1 MGIRKVILK
10 KLTLE
15 NWRAQNRTVYFGDTT
30 TISGDNGCG
39 KSSIL
44 NAFLWL
50 LTGYDDADRSN
61 FKLFDNKCLPTYE
74 NAVPAAVEALLD
86 IDGCTYQLKKVAK
99 QGWARPRGQSEYERK
114 GTDDYSFSIDGIEV
128 SATLYKSK
136 IESLLAPIDKLKIML
151 NLRSF
156 LMLDWKEMRKQL
168 ECMVGSIGLDDFK
181 GDYASILQDLARHT
195 PDELRSLYKSQM
207 KPIKEA
213 KESLPQTIEVMQS
226 NLFDLSVVETAR
238 SAVNDAKNRLAQVD
252 AEIMGASDFVQPY
265 IERRN
270 NELAEIDELQHGFNE
285 AKAAYMANYDAEL
298 GKVQSR
304 INEIDA
310 YNREVDKQNS
320 KASALL
326 EAKKRELAN
335 ARVSL
340 AMLQKRH
347 EELTAENNECKSRTF
362 SNERCAYCGQ
372 LLPED
377 RQEEARKQ
385 FNERKELDHNYI
397 VSMGKANKE
406 RLNATAQLISTL
418 EAETE
423 KGVEPIPYHD
433 KEQYEAELADL
444 RASFVPYEETTEGK
458 AKLAVIEEK
467 RSNLTVVP
475 QCDNKALIEERNKLL
490 GEIEY
495 NSRMLG
501 LEDEYY
507 RQIAKIESLQE
518 ELRTNSI
525 ELAKLEGKL
534 AKVKE
539 YEEEKAQIVSE
550 RVNGRFN
557 YVHIEMSE
565 MNKSGDIVP
574 ICTVK
579 DRFGVNALVA
589 NNASRIL
596 CGLDIAMAF
605 QRQYNLQLPI
615 FIDNAESISDERI
628 PHLQQ
633 QVILLVFKKTQFEV
647 STN

>member
-156 LMLDWKEMRKQL
+156 LMLDWKDMRKQL
-168 ECMVGSIGLDDFK
+168 ECMVGEITLDDLK
-181 GDYASILQDLARHT
+181 GNYGIILQDLARHT

-326 EAKKRELAN
+326 EAKTRELAN

>member
-156 LMLDWKEMRKQL
+156 LMLDWKDMRKQL
-168 ECMVGSIGLDDFK
+168 ECMVGEITLDDLK
-181 GDYASILQDLARHT
+181 GNYGIILQDLARHT

-423 KGVEPIPYHD
+423 KGVESIPYHD

>member
-156 LMLDWKEMRKQL
+156 LMLDWKDMRKQL
-168 ECMVGSIGLDDFK
+168 ECMVGEITLDDLK
-181 GDYASILQDLARHT
+181 GNYGIILQDLARHT

>member
-61 FKLFDNKCLPTYE
+61 FKLFDDKCLPTYE

-156 LMLDWKEMRKQL
+156 LMLDWKDMRKQL
-168 ECMVGSIGLDDFK
+168 ECMVGEITLDDLK
-181 GDYASILQDLARHT
+181 GNYGIILQDLARHT

-326 EAKKRELAN
+326 EAKTRELAN

>member
-156 LMLDWKEMRKQL
+156 LMLDWKDMRKQL
-168 ECMVGSIGLDDFK
+168 ECMVGEITLDDLK
-181 GDYASILQDLARHT
+181 GNYGIILQDLARHT

-507 RQIAKIESLQE
+507 RQIAKIEALQE